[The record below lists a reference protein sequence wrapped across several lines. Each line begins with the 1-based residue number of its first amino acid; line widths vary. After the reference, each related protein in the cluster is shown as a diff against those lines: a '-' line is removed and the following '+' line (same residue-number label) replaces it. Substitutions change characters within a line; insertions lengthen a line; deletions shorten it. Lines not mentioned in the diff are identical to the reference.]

1 MINRQ
6 GFSMIE
12 LVFVIIILGCLA
24 GTATTWLLQTRMDSQ
39 VAMTRSDIAT
49 ILKQVPARVV
59 AENVSISNTPPNG
72 YNTWGEWLMD
82 TPSLDKSKWQPTQNG
97 LIAISFIE
105 SNRQNNRVIACS
117 GNYIHLDLATGKLHF
132 DPDMID
138 KKITFCRLLAES
150 YNSGSSRTIDLVT
163 NSKTI
168 F

>member
-1 MINRQ
+1 M
-6 GFSMIE
+6 
-12 LVFVIIILGCLA
+12 
-24 GTATTWLLQTRMDSQ
+24 
-39 VAMTRSDIAT
+39 
-49 ILKQVPARVV
+49 
-59 AENVSISNTPPNG
+59 
-72 YNTWGEWLMD
+72 
-82 TPSLDKSKWQPTQNG
+82 
-97 LIAISFIE
+97 IAISFIE